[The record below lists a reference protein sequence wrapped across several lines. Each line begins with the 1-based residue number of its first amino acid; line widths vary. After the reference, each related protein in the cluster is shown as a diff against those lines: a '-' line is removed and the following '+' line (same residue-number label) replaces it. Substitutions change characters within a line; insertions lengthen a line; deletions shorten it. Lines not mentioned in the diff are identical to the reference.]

1 LRRLARE
8 ASPCSHCRL
17 RRSLRLWLWAGG
29 GRRAAASPA
38 SAPSPATPNALGGDA
53 PFGLAWLSVGGC
65 SGWLRLAAAWLV
77 RHTSRGTSQVG
88 GAIPGPLRPGAVSCL
103 ARSRAWR
110 GLVPGAVSCLARSR
124 AWRGLVAQSLR
135 TGRTKG
141 LEPRRLNR
149 KTRRWAHE
157 DTDACRSLRHHAP
170 FPFPVLALI
179 RVGRTTSRRC
189 SCQHPRLLLYLPH
202 PLAPLIPWRRRSWCP
217 RRRLLRMRRRA
228 APSSRCRR

>member
-1 LRRLARE
+1 MGGLRRCAV
-8 ASPCSHCRL
+8 
-17 RRSLRLWLWAGG
+17 SLVRPRPAATAACGGRCGCGCGQEAGG
-29 GRRAAASPA
+29 GQRHPLHRRRPPPPPMRSGGMPHLGWPGSVWADAVAGCGWLQLGLCGTRHVAQVRWGVRFP
-38 SAPSPATPNALGGDA
+38 APSG
-53 PFGLAWLSVGGC
+53 
-65 SGWLRLAAAWLV
+65 
-77 RHTSRGTSQVG
+77 
-88 GAIPGPLRPGAVSCL
+88 
-103 ARSRAWR
+103 
-110 GLVPGAVSCLARSR
+110 LARSR